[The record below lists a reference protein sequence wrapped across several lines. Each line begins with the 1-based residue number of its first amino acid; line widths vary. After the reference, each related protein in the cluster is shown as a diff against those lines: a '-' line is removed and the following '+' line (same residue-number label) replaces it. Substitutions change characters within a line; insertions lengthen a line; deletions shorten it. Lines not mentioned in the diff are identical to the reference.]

1 MKMLKCEVNRAL
13 LANEIENLKQLSY
26 TPAVLQLY
34 EVYNT
39 KNNTYIITEL
49 CDSDLSKRI
58 KRKLQEHEVFNFIGQ
73 LVDGYLH
80 LFRKEIIHRDLKPAN
95 ILMKDG
101 QLKIA
106 DFGFSIG
113 AKEAARPSKYNV
125 GSPLYMAPESL
136 RKNEYSFKSDIWALG
151 VIFYEMLFGQPPW
164 RAKNE
169 K

>member
-1 MKMLKCEVNRAL
+1 MLKCEVNRSL
-13 LANEIENLKQLSY
+13 LANEIENLKQLNY

-58 KRKLQEHEVFNFIGQ
+58 KRKLQESEVYGYIAQ
-73 LVDGYLH
+73 LVEGYLH
-80 LFRKEIIHRDLKPAN
+80 LYRKEIIHRDLKPAN

-113 AKEAARPSKYNV
+113 AK
-125 GSPLYMAPESL
+125 
-136 RKNEYSFKSDIWALG
+136 
-151 VIFYEMLFGQPPW
+151 
-164 RAKNE
+164 
-169 K
+169 